1 MVTERFF
8 CRPCKTG
15 TLVAG
20 LLLVVTAMADSK
32 PRLAEPYRKGFDRVW
47 ERAEAGKAPTMACAS
62 VVGTAVG
69 MAQRA
74 GADAT
79 VRRDAVAAAHA
90 CYVLAAAQYLE
101 RYLATASG
109 PAACNGPIAAM
120 AVHRSSL
127 GGFITDLGESRADY
141 DQRIRALAGSRVR
154 AACAHAAAVILG
166 E

>member
-1 MVTERFF
+1 MAIERIF
-8 CRPCKTG
+8 CAG
-15 TLVAG
+15 SLLAG
-20 LLLVVTAMADSK
+20 LLLVATAMADNR
-32 PRLAEPYRKGFDRVW
+32 PRLAERYQAGFDRAW
-47 ERAEAGKAPTMACAS
+47 AQAEAGKAPTMACAS
-62 VVGTAVG
+62 VVGAAVG

-74 GADAT
+74 SADAA

-101 RYLATASG
+101 RYLAAASG
-109 PAACNGPIAAM
+109 PTACNGPIAAM
-120 AVHRSSL
+120 AVHRSAL